1 VAQHQAAG
9 FSPLTNNII
18 TDFDKKSSGTLNEGT
33 DDPPLFAGG
42 LFGRGSARYHIG
54 IEATI

>member
-18 TDFDKKSSGTLNEGT
+18 TDFDKKSSGTLNLKNAVEN
-33 DDPPLFAGG
+33 
-42 LFGRGSARYHIG
+42 SV
-54 IEATI
+54 